1 MHGKEFILDL
11 IRTFFTVVTLINIVM
26 FLLGLYFMP
35 ENQFGYE
42 AFIVPVIYG
51 LAGTVPNVVMYSK
64 RELKISEIIVR
75 KIIQMVLV
83 EVFVLFAA
91 FHGAGEQMLT
101 IEIVG
106 STAVSIFMIYVIATL
121 LDWLQNYLAA
131 KQMTEDLVRFQQNT
145 PGHWNKN

>member
-35 ENQFGYE
+35 ENRFGYE
-42 AFIVPVIYG
+42 AFIAPVIYG

-64 RELKISEIIVR
+64 RELKVSELIIR

-83 EVFVLFAA
+83 EVFVLFVA

-101 IEIVG
+101 MEIVG
-106 STAVSIFMIYVIATL
+106 STAVSIFVIYVIATL